1 MVKGHNTLFGLIG
14 VIGGWYLIHFFI
26 DPIIIPSP
34 HETILNTI
42 DLILNDEL
50 LKHAIYS
57 LYRLLAAVGFAL
69 IVGVMLGVILGVS
82 DKLDQIISPSIY
94 ILFPIPKAAFL
105 PVIFVLFG
113 LGDQSKIFLIFI
125 IVIFQVIVTTRGAVK
140 NLSHDLFLSARSLG
154 LSNIDIYKHIILP
167 GILPS
172 ILTSLRLNVGIGIAV
187 LFFSETYAT
196 KYGIGYY
203 IMDKWSL
210 IEYVDMYSGIA
221 VLSIIGYSLFRIT
234 DLAENTLCRWSK
246 K

>member
-1 MVKGHNTLFGLIG
+1 MSKVHNTLFGSIS
-14 VIGGWYLIHFFI
+14 VIGGWYLLHWFI

-34 HETILNTI
+34 YESILNTI
-42 DLILNDEL
+42 DLILYDDL
-50 LKHAIYS
+50 LKHALYS
-57 LYRLLAAVGFAL
+57 LYRLLSAVGLAL
-69 IVGVMLGVILGVS
+69 LIGVIVGIVLGVNN
-82 DKLDQIISPSIY
+82 KADQIISPSIY

-105 PVIFVLFG
+105 PILFALFG

-125 IVIFQVIVTTRGAVK
+125 ILIFQVIVTIRGAVK
-140 NLSHDLFLSARSLG
+140 NLSKDLFLSAKSLG
-154 LSNIDIYKHIILP
+154 LSTIEIYRHIILP
-167 GILPS
+167 GISPS

-210 IEYVDMYSGIA
+210 IEYVDMYSGIV
-221 VLSIIGYSLFRIT
+221 VLSLIGYLLFRIT
-234 DLAENTLCRWSK
+234 DFAEKSLCGWAK